1 MTQPSFWR
9 VGVFALALAAAGIP
23 IYIHLPRYAAA
34 DLGVPLGTLG
44 ALLMAIR
51 LFDVVQDPLL
61 GRMIDRFPQRRGAF
75 GWAAMILL
83 GGGFAM
89 VFSVPA
95 PIPVTWWLLLSL
107 MIVFTG
113 YSLGT
118 ILMYG
123 QSRAIGEGRQLRLS
137 IFRETGLLVGVIV
150 AAAAPTVLGDYRAFG
165 WAITAVAVIAG
176 LVAAPL
182 WNRPAPPD
190 TPINLAALRNSGAAW
205 LISLALIN
213 SLPVAIS
220 STLFLFFVED
230 RLFLPDLAGPYLI
243 LFFIASG
250 IAIPIWSR
258 LAATYGAK
266 PILLT
271 AQLLSIPAFVGAFFL
286 TKGAAVGF
294 AVICTASGFVFG
306 ADLVLLP
313 TLFTALLARNNIAGG
328 AAFGLWSFATKA
340 ALAVAALIVL
350 PALGWAGFA
359 AGQENSAAALT
370 TLAAAYALLPCILK
384 LGAIG
389 LVIAMPRDL
398 LRL

>member
-34 DLGVPLGTLG
+34 DLGVPLTTLG

-51 LFDVVQDPLL
+51 LFDLVQDPLL
-61 GRMIDRFPQRRGAF
+61 GRMIDRYPQWRVAF

-95 PIPVTWWLLLSL
+95 PIPVTAWLLLSL
-107 MIVFTG
+107 MVVFTG

-123 QSRAIGEGRQLRLS
+123 QSRAIGDKRQLRLS

-150 AAAAPTVLGDYRAFG
+150 AAAAPSVLGDYRAFG
-165 WAITAVAVIAG
+165 WGIAAIAIIAAIC
-176 LVAAPL
+176 AAPL
-182 WNRPAPPD
+182 WRQPAPPD
-190 TPINLAALRNSGAAW
+190 TPITLQALRHSGAVW
-205 LISLALIN
+205 LIALALVN

-220 STLFLFFVED
+220 STLFLFYVED
-230 RLFLPDLAGPYLI
+230 RLALPELAGPYLI

-258 LAATYGAK
+258 LAAQFGAK
-266 PILLT
+266 RILLT
-271 AQLLSIPAFVGAFFL
+271 AQCLSIPAFVGAFYL
-286 TKGAAVGF
+286 NTGDATGF
-294 AVICTASGFVFG
+294 AIICTASGFVIG

-340 ALAVAALIVL
+340 SLACAALIVL
-350 PALGWAGFA
+350 PALGWAGFV
-359 AGQENSAAALT
+359 AGQANDETALT
-370 TLAAAYALLPCILK
+370 TLAAAYALLPCVLK
-384 LGAIG
+384 MGAIA
-389 LVIAMPRDL
+389 LVLLMPRDL